1 MLISTLFKEK
11 NMAQNTLTRQQAFE
25 LLTKY
30 NKNQGLIKH
39 ALAVE
44 AVMRYFA
51 QKLAQDPERWG
62 IIGLLHDLD
71 YEQFPDRH
79 CHKTAEILREKNFP
93 EEDIHAVMSHGWGL
107 CTDVEPKSR
116 MEKVLYAIDELTGL
130 IAAAAVVRPS
140 KSILDIK
147 AKSVKKKFKDKAFA
161 AKIDR
166 SVIIKGAEMLGMELS
181 ELITETIMGMRNVAE
196 QIGLKGRI
204 PDSIK

>member
-1 MLISTLFKEK
+1 LTISALFKEK
-11 NMAQNTLTRQQAFE
+11 NMAQSTLTRQQAFE
-25 LLTKY
+25 LLTEY
-30 NKNQGLIKH
+30 NKTEGLIKH

-51 QKLAQDPERWG
+51 QKLEQDTEKWG

-71 YEQFPDRH
+71 YERFPDLH
-79 CHKTAEILREKNFP
+79 CHKTAEILRENNFP

-107 CTDVEPKSR
+107 CTDIEPNCQ
-116 MEKVLYAIDELTGL
+116 MDKVLYAIDELTGL
-130 IAAAAVVRPS
+130 IAAAALVRPS

-166 SVIIKGAEMLGMELS
+166 HVITKGAEMLGMEMS
-181 ELITETIMGMRNVAE
+181 ELMTDTIMAMRNVAE
-196 QIGLKGRI
+196 QIGLKGEI
-204 PDSIK
+204 ATPE

>member
-1 MLISTLFKEK
+1 
-11 NMAQNTLTRQQAFE
+11 MAQNTLTRQQAFE
-25 LLTKY
+25 LLNEY
-30 NKNQGLIKH
+30 NKSQGLIKH

-93 EEDIHAVMSHGWGL
+93 EEDIHAIMSHGWGL
-107 CTDVEPKSR
+107 CTDIEPKSQ

-196 QIGLKGRI
+196 QIGLKGQI
-204 PDSIK
+204 PAGNTDAE